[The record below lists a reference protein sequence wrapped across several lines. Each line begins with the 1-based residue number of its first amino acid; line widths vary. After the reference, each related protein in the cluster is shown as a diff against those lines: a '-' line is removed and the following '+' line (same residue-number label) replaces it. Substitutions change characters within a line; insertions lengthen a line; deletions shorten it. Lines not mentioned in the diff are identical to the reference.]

1 MANCKT
7 NKTEENKVSLNFCGY
22 DKNIAKATKFNDK
35 VAEIKKKIE
44 ASIQKNINAINEKAE
59 LANSIRMLQDTD
71 THTVITLRCGAYKI
85 FQNTTKK
92 GEYSHIEILEKLKI
106 MLNQGDF
113 DKEITAYAKKSKK
126 KTSKTAASKTS
137 AE

>member
-1 MANCKT
+1 MTGCKT
-7 NKTEENKVSLNFCGY
+7 NKTEDKKVSLNFCGY

-92 GEYSHIEILEKLKI
+92 DTIPTLRTVSNNPKFFL
-106 MLNQGDF
+106 
-113 DKEITAYAKKSKK
+113 
-126 KTSKTAASKTS
+126 
-137 AE
+137 

>member
-1 MANCKT
+1 MTGCKT
-7 NKTEENKVSLNFCGY
+7 NKTEDKKVSLNFCGY

-92 GEYSHIEILEKLKI
+92 GEYTHLHILNSLKD
-106 MLNQGDF
+106 MLHQGDF
-113 DKEITAYAKKSKK
+113 DKEIIAYAKKSKK
-126 KTSKTAASKTS
+126 RDLRK
-137 AE
+137 

>member
-7 NKTEENKVSLNFCGY
+7 NKTEGNKVSLNFCGY

-92 GEYSHIEILEKLKI
+92 GEYTHLHILNSLKD
-106 MLNQGDF
+106 MLHQGDF
-113 DKEITAYAKKSKK
+113 DKEIIAYAKKSKK
-126 KTSKTAASKTS
+126 KTSKTATDTSS

>member
-1 MANCKT
+1 MTGCKT
-7 NKTEENKVSLNFCGY
+7 NKTEDKKVSLNFCGY

-92 GEYSHIEILEKLKI
+92 GEYTHMEILEKLKI

-113 DKEITAYAKKSKK
+113 DKEIIAYAKKNKK
-126 KTSKTAASKTS
+126 KTKSTDGENSVEA
-137 AE
+137 